1 MLLLPPAIAGLLGG
15 NILAALASEDVFGNL
30 DESREQ
36 IHSFTFLAN
45 ATEVIGLHRYFHLR
59 VLLAKHC
66 PALPGGANPPVAGP
80 H

>member
-1 MLLLPPAIAGLLGG
+1 MLLSPAIAGLLGG
-15 NILAALASEDVFGNL
+15 NVLAALASEDVFGNL

-36 IHSFTFLAN
+36 IHSFTLLAN
-45 ATEVIGLHRYFHLR
+45 ATKVIVLHSYFHLR

-66 PALPGGANPPVAGP
+66 PALPSGANPPVAGP